1 MDNPTGTIHS
11 VVADVLGTRAIVD
24 VDVGSACPRCA
35 AGKGCGAGLLIG
47 SGQVRRVEAAVS
59 ANMALLAAGDRV
71 ELVLASSKLLRATLI
86 VYGLPLVGA
95 VGSAAMAYLLELG
108 DAAAAL
114 AAIAGLSVGLLAGRW
129 RLHRDTCLAHFVP
142 RIEKRLP
149 PQQTGA

>member
-11 VVADVLGTRAIVD
+11 VVADALGTRAIVD

-47 SGQVRRVEAAVS
+47 GGQVRRVEAAVS
-59 ANMALLAAGDRV
+59 ANMALAAGDRV

-129 RLHRDTCLAHFVP
+129 RLRRDTCLAHFVP
-142 RIEKRLP
+142 RIEKRLQ